1 MTASVDLSVD
11 SLLLFDPVQPVTLV
25 ARRMAASSSSSSS
38 SSEDEDDRKRKR
50 SSEDDRAERKRRKK
64 EKKERKKEK
73 KERKKEKK
81 KEKKKKEKKRERG
94 GGASGGDAYGGG
106 PVDEEAQFA
115 EEFRAAVQGNKKGID
130 VEAQSAALNE
140 VVRRARNPGAKPDAM
155 PTPNEETLLRV
166 QHERRPLGRATPV

>member
-1 MTASVDLSVD
+1 MTASVDNLCVD
-11 SLLLFDPVQPVTLV
+11 WLLFDPQPVTLV

-64 EKKERKKEK
+64 ERKKEK

-94 GGASGGDAYGGG
+94 GGGSGGDAYGSG

-115 EEFRAAVQGNKKGID
+115 EEFRVAVQGNKKGID

-140 VVRRARNPGAKPDAM
+140 VVRRARNPGAKPDAT
-155 PTPNEETLLRV
+155 PTPNEETLVRV
-166 QHERRPLGRATPV
+166 QHERRLLGRATPV